1 MLGILLLINKKIANG
16 VDLSLAYMFAVGAVL
31 TAATVHVIP
40 EAFERF
46 ENSDLGLYDL
56 GVHVG
61 GVTGAGF
68 VIGIIVHTVG
78 RSAHANAEEDEK
90 EKGPTTPTIPQ
101 SLWELVEARKGK
113 ALLDLKGLK
122 PICYNVIIGDAVS
135 SFIGCS
141 HDAM

>member
-1 MLGILLLINKKIANG
+1 MRGSLFGILLLVHKRIANG
-16 VDLSLAYMFAVGAVL
+16 VDLSLAYMFAVGAIL

-46 ENSDLGLYDL
+46 ENSDFGLYDL

-61 GVTGAGF
+61 GVTGAGI
-68 VIGIIVHTVG
+68 VIGIIIHVLG
-78 RSAHANAEEDEK
+78 RADHSHSEESGT
-90 EKGPTTPTIPQ
+90 GPTTPKIAQ

-122 PICYNVIIGDAVS
+122 PVCYNVIIGDAVS
-135 SFIGCS
+135 SLL
-141 HDAM
+141 DVLV